1 VTRESKQDARTVFQQ
16 VKRGTRVRSARWA
29 LTMLVNNP
37 DTLPWPAGAGD
48 DLLDGPALPT
58 RSHLRERR
66 P

>member
-1 VTRESKQDARTVFQQ
+1 MFQQ
-16 VKRGTRVRSARWA
+16 VKRGTRVSTTGRA

>member
-1 VTRESKQDARTVFQQ
+1 MFHQ
-16 VKRGTRVRSARWA
+16 VKRGTRVSTTRWA

-58 RSHLRERR
+58 RSHHRERR